1 MFALKP
7 LKIVK
12 YTMKSFLFLLIS
24 CLIVISSNAHAQCS
38 TSTCITADIIG
49 TGQNALVDNATA
61 VSQMAA
67 ITGTDPADPNA
78 PVDCTASPLIK
89 TGATVYRWYS
99 PEKVGQYK
107 RYADNFCLS
116 QGCNHQGGLS
126 GSSVCDEGVP
136 AP

>member
-1 MFALKP
+1 MFALP
-7 LKIVK
+7 IPKIVE
-12 YTMKSFLFLLIS
+12 YIMKSFLILFLSYFI
-24 CLIVISSNAHAQCS
+24 ITSNAYAQCS

-67 ITGTDPADPNA
+67 ITGTDPAA
-78 PVDCTASPLIK
+78 PGSAVDCTTSPLIK

-99 PEKVGQYK
+99 PAKIGQYK
-107 RYADNFCLS
+107 RYADSFCLS

-126 GSSVCDEGVP
+126 GTSICGEGVP